1 MRKRTVRIIAIIIA
15 AMLVL
20 GIAGPYVYLAFSE
33 PASDSQMTDFEEG
46 LSDEDELRRIDAQI
60 KNIKNN
66 IATLEGAVKEY
77 KNKVQE
83 ADEDLKAA
91 EAEETKF
98 RSEFGE
104 RFRKICENGNT
115 SFIKILFNAEN
126 PSDLT
131 DRSVAVREIAEYDK
145 KVLNDFKTVKDNL
158 KAAKDNNEEISKKY
172 EENVAELA
180 NTKSELEAKKS
191 ERKKYLN

>member
-1 MRKRTVRIIAIIIA
+1 MKKRTVRIIAIIIA

-33 PASDSQMTDFEEG
+33 PASDSQMTNFEDI
-46 LSDEDELRRIDAQI
+46 SSNEDELRRIDAQI
-60 KNIKNN
+60 KNIQNN
-66 IATLEGAVKEY
+66 IATLESAVKNY
-77 KNKVQE
+77 KDKAKQ

-104 RFRKICENGNT
+104 RFRKICESGNT
-115 SFIKILFNAEN
+115 SYIKMFFNAES

-131 DRSVAVREIAEYDK
+131 DRSVAVREIADYDK
-145 KVLNDFKTVKDNL
+145 KVLNDFKTVKDTL

-180 NTKSELEAKKS
+180 NAKSELETKKA